1 MAALDLDEAGLALVA
16 EVAAAA
22 GLLAVGGEL
31 DEAWLPTTAY
41 DGWLGQDVAE
51 RWADLVEAWLAT
63 TRVPGLAGRTDDRG
77 RTMSLLGPEL
87 DRSVAPQLRRAAL
100 DELAAAPAG
109 AAASTES
116 ILARLRWQAPRRGGR
131 LRDDLVTASLAR
143 GGDARPG
150 RPRRAG
156 RSRARAARRRR
167 RRRGPQP
174 HRPAAGAAGPRP
186 AAGRPDRGGARPA
199 CGATSRPGCG
209 WLPTWSPPAAPP
221 STGSATPRCGAPSTP
236 AGRPPIC

>member
-1 MAALDLDEAGLALVA
+1 MEDLLELWASEPPKALRAGGIGVRERGRAMAALDLDEAGLALVA
-16 EVAAAA
+16 EVAAAT

-100 DELAAAPAG
+100 DELAAAPPG

-116 ILARLRWQAPRRGGR
+116 ILRPAALAGTAPRRPAARRPGDG
-131 LRDDLVTASLAR
+131 VAAR
-143 GGDARPG
+143 GGDARSG

-156 RSRARAARRRR
+156 RSRARACSA
-167 RRRGPQP
+167 
-174 HRPAAGAAGPRP
+174 
-186 AAGRPDRGGARPA
+186 
-199 CGATSRPGCG
+199 
-209 WLPTWSPPAAPP
+209 
-221 STGSATPRCGAPSTP
+221 ATPTPRSAASPRCCRSRWTTSCC
-236 AGRPPIC
+236 RPT